1 MKAIFLDIDGVLNC
15 SSSKSRC
22 GSLLGVDKAKVKI
35 LAEIVDS
42 TGADLILSSSWK
54 VGWEPKG
61 RYSAYDEPHAKYLD
75 AHLKKKGGL
84 VCKDKTRE
92 RNLAERGMGI
102 KSYLLLH
109 PEYTEWIVIDDEI
122 FGDYPSRGILPH
134 LIKTDAAKG
143 LTKKDADAAIK
154 MLRGEIIG
162 PYGSDSPTMELDVI
176 L

>member
-1 MKAIFLDIDGVLNC
+1 M
-15 SSSKSRC
+15 
-22 GSLLGVDKAKVKI
+22 
-35 LAEIVDS
+35 
-42 TGADLILSSSWK
+42 
-54 VGWEPKG
+54 
-61 RYSAYDEPHAKYLD
+61 
-75 AHLKKKGGL
+75 
-84 VCKDKTRE
+84 
-92 RNLAERGMGI
+92 
-102 KSYLLLH
+102 
-109 PEYTEWIVIDDEI
+109 IDDEI